1 MVDKIRVAFIYKP
14 DYPFL
19 TGQHFDNTT
28 YYFFMKAL
36 KRNSKLNVEYFPSKH
51 KFDISKLKNNFD
63 LILIPDNLNEGTPDE
78 LIGIRESKLP
88 VISRVGDFHDVQRK
102 GKLPYDKKYKI
113 DYYFNFM
120 HEDYFYRFYPQNLKY
135 QTIVFGIEP
144 ELYQNTPSFKNRK
157 KNSILNSGAVG
168 NPKLKSRLAN
178 RILNPKKS
186 GWYFYNLRTKCNS
199 LEYVDYFG
207 MKNNSYRYS
216 NYFELLTKYRT
227 SIAATTFYP
236 TIKYW
241 ESTASGC
248 LTFMEITK
256 KNRGSYLG
264 FKDNETAIIIN
275 DENYET
281 KFKEYLNSPDDPKW
295 ETIAEAGRK
304 FSLEKFSNDVAV
316 ESLVKLMND
325 IL

>member
-1 MVDKIRVAFIYKP
+1 
-14 DYPFL
+14 
-19 TGQHFDNTT
+19 
-28 YYFFMKAL
+28 MKAL
-36 KRNSKLNVEYFPSKH
+36 KRSSKLDMEYFPSKQ
-51 KFDISKLKNNFD
+51 KFEISELKNNFD

-78 LIGIRESKLP
+78 LVGIRESNLP

-102 GKLPYDKKYKI
+102 GKLQYDKNYKI

-120 HEDYFYRFYPQNLKY
+120 HEDYFYNFYPNHFKY
-135 QTIVFGIEP
+135 QTIIFGIEP
-144 ELYQNTPSFKNRK
+144 ELYDDALPFKNRK
-157 KNSILNSGAVG
+157 KDSIINSGAVG

-178 RILNPKKS
+178 KILNPKKS

-207 MKNNSYRYS
+207 MKDNSYKYS
-216 NYFELLTKYRT
+216 NYFELLTKYRA

-248 LTFMEITK
+248 LTFMEITE
-256 KNRGSYLG
+256 KNNGSYLG
-264 FKDNETAIIIN
+264 FKDNKTAMIID
-275 DENYET
+275 DENYKS
-281 KFKEYLNSPDDPKW
+281 KFKEYLDSADDPKW
-295 ETIAEAGRK
+295 ENIAKAGQK
-304 FSLEKFSNDVAV
+304 FSLEKFSNDIAV
-316 ESLVKLMND
+316 ESLVKLMNN

>member
-1 MVDKIRVAFIYKP
+1 M
-14 DYPFL
+14 
-19 TGQHFDNTT
+19 
-28 YYFFMKAL
+28 
-36 KRNSKLNVEYFPSKH
+36 SKS
-51 KFDISKLKNNFD
+51 NFD

>member
-1 MVDKIRVAFIYKP
+1 VAFIYKP

-36 KRNSKLNVEYFPSKH
+36 KRNSKLDVEYFPSKQ
-51 KFDISKLKNNFD
+51 KFQISELKNNFD

-78 LIGIRESKLP
+78 LVGIRESNIP

-120 HEDYFYRFYPQNLKY
+120 HEDYFYKFYPKNLKY
-135 QTIVFGIEP
+135 TTIIFGIEP
-144 ELYQNTPSFKNRK
+144 ELYENVPSFKNRK

-168 NPKLKSRLAN
+168 NSKLKSRLAN
-178 RILNPKKS
+178 KILNPKKS
-186 GWYFYNLRTKCNS
+186 GWYFYNLRTKCNA

-207 MKNNSYRYS
+207 MKDNSYQYS
-216 NYFELLTKYRT
+216 NYFELLSKYRA

-236 TIKYW
+236 TIKYL

-248 LTFMEITK
+248 LTFMEITE
-256 KNRGSYLG
+256 KNNGSYLG
-264 FKDNETAIIIN
+264 FKDYKNAIIID
-275 DENYET
+275 DENYKT
-281 KFKEYLNSPDDPKW
+281 KFKEYLNSSDDPKW
-295 ETIAEAGRK
+295 ELIAKAGQK
-304 FSLEKFSNDVAV
+304 FSLEKFSNDAAV